1 MYENEDIDVII
12 EKIYKSTHCKIVHII
27 DEWDLVFRDE
37 KKDKESKIE
46 YLNFLTLLIKDYH
59 NIILT
64 YMTVILP
71 IKSYGLNS
79 GLRGIFDEPSIV
91 SDNNLTK
98 YIGFTEDDIKEL
110 CKNYLNNEIL
120 DCSYETQISISK
132 NIYDE
137 KIR

>member
-1 MYENEDIDVII
+1 
-12 EKIYKSTHCKIVHII
+12 
-27 DEWDLVFRDE
+27 
-37 KKDKESKIE
+37 
-46 YLNFLTLLIKDYH
+46 
-59 NIILT
+59 
-64 YMTVILP
+64 MTVILP

-79 GLRGIFDEPSIV
+79 GLRGIFDEPSMV